1 MDGCQDAQKVA
12 MMAVID
18 NCLVDGGCQG
28 GYQICQGWLSR
39 FCSRFVVKTGCQS
52 WLSKLVVKVGCQSWL
67 SKLVIKILFKVF
79 VNVLVDHCRGS
90 L

>member
-39 FCSRFVVKTGCQS
+39 FCSRFVVKTGCQ
-52 WLSKLVVKVGCQSWL
+52 VGC
-67 SKLVIKILFKVF
+67 
-79 VNVLVDHCRGS
+79 
-90 L
+90 